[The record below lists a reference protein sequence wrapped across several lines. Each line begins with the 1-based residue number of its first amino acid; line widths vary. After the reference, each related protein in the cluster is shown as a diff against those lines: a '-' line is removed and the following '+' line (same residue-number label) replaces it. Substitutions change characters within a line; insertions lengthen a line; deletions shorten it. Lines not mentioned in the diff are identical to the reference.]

1 MANELRR
8 TEPTNSLRSLDRNT
22 RQALE
27 ARQGP
32 AVSSMPQAQRYA
44 ALRILLLNASVITG
58 WPLPEVE
65 IRNILIVQFEKMI
78 LESYPTFTIAEMEY
92 AFRHHRAG
100 ESFGKEINLGLIKG
114 ALDSYKEIYQEARR
128 YAKNEPLNAS
138 EGHIWTDEEMEN
150 EIRGKIQAY
159 LGYLWE
165 GKKAPLWLPHWGE
178 VLVKDKFVRD
188 IADVETFFEYCLDNG
203 VREIYKKA

>member
-1 MANELRR
+1 LR
-8 TEPTNSLRSLDRNT
+8 NLDRNT

-27 ARQGP
+27 ARTGP
-32 AVSSMPQAQRYA
+32 AISSLPHAQRLA
-44 ALRILLLNASVITG
+44 ALKVLILNLSVISG
-58 WPLPEVE
+58 WPLPEIE
-65 IRNILIVQFEKMI
+65 IRNILIVQLEKMI
-78 LESYPTFTIAEMEY
+78 LEAYPTLTIAEAEY
-92 AFRHHRAG
+92 AFRNFRTG
-100 ESFGKEINLGLIKG
+100 DNFGREINLGLIKG
-114 ALDSYKEIYQEARR
+114 VFDSYKEIYQEARR